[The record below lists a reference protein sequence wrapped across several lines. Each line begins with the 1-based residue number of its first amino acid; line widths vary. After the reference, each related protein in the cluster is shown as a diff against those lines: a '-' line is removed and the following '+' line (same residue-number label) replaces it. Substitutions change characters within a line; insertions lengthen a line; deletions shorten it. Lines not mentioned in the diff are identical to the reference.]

1 MKKVLAATAALMLLS
16 ASAASARVP
25 AFNGGAVLGG
35 QTATGGPSGAPS
47 QGG

>member
-1 MKKVLAATAALMLLS
+1 MKKVLAATAAILLLS

-25 AFNGGAVLGG
+25 ASNFGTVYSG
-35 QTATGGPSGAPS
+35 QTATGGPSGGPN